1 MCELHPGADYRK
13 VEKAIWEEVDAL
25 TREGVAERD
34 LKRIRTQIRSSFLFQ
49 GETAL
54 DMAMKLAR
62 FEAGTENG
70 FSTLAEVLP
79 TYDSMQRRE
88 LRDVATKYLQPDQ
101 ATVVWGVP
109 AAVAEVA
116 GRKAPAKKRKTKKVA
131 AKARPAKK
139 AAKKAAKKSVT
150 KKKPVAKKRAGKK
163 SNPGRKKS

>member
-1 MCELHPGADYRK
+1 
-13 VEKAIWEEVDAL
+13 L

-49 GETAL
+49 DETAL

-88 LRDVATKYLQPDQ
+88 LRDIAAKYLQPDQ
-101 ATVVWGVP
+101 ATVVWGMP
-109 AAVAEVA
+109 ATAPESVS
-116 GRKAPAKKRKTKKVA
+116 RKAPAKKRKTKKVPIKA
-131 AKARPAKK
+131 KPAKAASKK
-139 AAKKAAKKSVT
+139 TSKKTAAKKAVT